1 LRTPQG
7 DAECFVR
14 EEYAAAK
21 AAGMTMMA
29 ASGIAHSCVAG
40 VPSTSQ
46 REGASCAQQFPPLLE
61 VPPAPGERHR
71 DQLQRE
77 EPRGHQRQQ
86 YWHYGLP
93 DHWEESREEQEDGDH
108 QRP

>member
-1 LRTPQG
+1 
-7 DAECFVR
+7 
-14 EEYAAAK
+14 
-21 AAGMTMMA
+21 MTMMA

-40 VPSTSQ
+40 VPSPS
-46 REGASCAQQFPPLLE
+46 ASARRVLSSSRRLLE

-93 DHWEESREEQEDGDH
+93 DRREESREEQEDGDH